1 MSHPENTLKEIIYR
15 QNKKIEGLE
24 KIIFEI
30 IISYKLADG
39 VNPYNKSLQMKK
51 LEEVR
56 SI

>member
-1 MSHPENTLKEIIYR
+1 MSHPENLKEIIER

-39 VNPYNKSLQMKK
+39 VDPYNKSLQMKSLEKVRK
-51 LEEVR
+51 L
-56 SI
+56 